1 MALYDLV
8 EYVVCTSQA
17 LPARLITVDWNLEE
31 INEVIFFIS
40 RKANWGTGIMSD
52 DFLVQGCDFSFLF
65 PTLRISFVFFKI
77 IAVASY

>member
-1 MALYDLV
+1 
-8 EYVVCTSQA
+8 
-17 LPARLITVDWNLEE
+17 LEE